1 MRLDENDRED
11 QEKMNTDF
19 DQENFIKPKN
29 LICIWISR
37 DPYSDKSI
45 LDYSL
50 DQSQVIF
57 FKYFK

>member
-11 QEKMNTDF
+11 QDKMNADF

-57 FKYFK
+57 